1 MHKAPA
7 AALAAATMMLSG
19 APSQAQEEA
28 RVIQDGNTVSIEYT
42 LTLADGSTADSN
54 VGGEPLVYVQG
65 EQQILPALEAKL
77 LGMKSDETREIT
89 LSPEEGYGP
98 VQSEGFQTVPLDIIP
113 DDARH
118 EGARLVGQGP
128 HGEPIHAKVTEIK
141 DDSAVVDLNHPLAG
155 ETLHFA
161 IKIIDIE

>member
-7 AALAAATMMLSG
+7 AALAAATMILSG
-19 APSQAQEEA
+19 APSQAQEET
-28 RVIQDGNTVSIEYT
+28 RVIEDGNTVSIEYT

-65 EQQILPALEAKL
+65 EQQILPALEARL

-89 LSPEEGYGP
+89 LTPEEGYGP

-128 HGEPIHAKVTEIK
+128 QGEPIHAKVTEIK
-141 DDSAVVDLNHPLAG
+141 EDSAVVDLNHPLAG

-161 IKIIDIE
+161 IKVIDIE